1 MIRLEGVTVQVG
13 SFTLDEV
20 SLVVPAGGYG
30 LIIGPT
36 GSGKTTL
43 LEAIAGHEPLR
54 RGRIAL
60 RDEDVTT
67 AAPETRRVGF
77 VYQHYHLFP
86 HLTVE
91 ENIGYGL
98 RREPPDAR
106 TGRIRDLAGTLGLV
120 PLLSRSVRGLSGGEQ
135 QRIALAR
142 ALAPRPN
149 ILLLDEP
156 FAAVDPATRRVL
168 RRELRALHEREG
180 ITTLQVTHDF
190 EDAMRLGDVVAVLAE
205 GRIAQSGTP
214 DAVFRYPNSAFVA
227 EFIGTG
233 TVLRG
238 TVDRMVASSRAE
250 AQSSRAQRSDLAAE
264 PARFAARFR
273 CGSLSLEV
281 VAEREGEAYAV
292 IRPADL
298 LLSRTESH
306 EPAPRNRFAAV
317 ITRVERGS
325 AVAQVHLDTGGIALV
340 AAVMS
345 STAEELGL
353 APGVTVAVAIKATAI
368 HLI

>member
-13 SFTLDEV
+13 SFTLEEV

-60 RDEDVTT
+60 RDEDVTA
-67 AAPETRRVGF
+67 AAPEARRVGF

-86 HLTVE
+86 HLTVG

-98 RREPPDAR
+98 RREAPDAR
-106 TGRIRDLAGTLGLV
+106 TGRIRELAETLGLV
-120 PLLSRSVRGLSGGEQ
+120 PLLPRSVRGLSGGEQ

-168 RRELRALHEREG
+168 RRELRMLHEREG

-190 EDAMRLGDVVAVLAE
+190 EDAMRLGDMVAVLAE

-238 TVDRMVASSRAE
+238 TVERMAQTSRAPNQSSRAE
-250 AQSSRAQRSDLAAE
+250 RSDLV
-264 PARFAARFR
+264 ARFAGLFR
-273 CGSLSLEV
+273 SGNLSLEV

-298 LLSRTESH
+298 LLSRSEGR
-306 EPAPRNRFAAV
+306 EPAPRNRFPAT

-325 AVAQVHLDTGGIALV
+325 AVAQVQLDAGGTALV

-353 APGVTVAVAIKATAI
+353 APGVRVAVAIKATAI

>member
-13 SFTLDEV
+13 NFSLEEV

-86 HLTVE
+86 HLTVG

-98 RREPPDAR
+98 RREAPDAR
-106 TGRIRDLAGTLGLV
+106 SGRIRDLAETLGLV

-142 ALAPRPN
+142 ALAPRPS

-238 TVDRMVASSRAE
+238 IVERMQE
-250 AQSSRAQRSDLAAE
+250 GDE
-264 PARFAARFR
+264 PGTRFAARFR
-273 CGSLSLEV
+273 SGGLSLEV

-298 LLSRTESH
+298 LLSRTEGH
-306 EPAPRNRFAAV
+306 EPAPRNRFPAV
-317 ITRVERGS
+317 IVRVERGS
-325 AVAQVHLDTGGIALV
+325 AVAQVHLDAGGTALV

-353 APGVTVAVAIKATAI
+353 APGITVAVAIKATAI

>member
-1 MIRLEGVTVQVG
+1 VIRLEDVRVRVG
-13 SFTLDEV
+13 GFVLEDV
-20 SLVVPAGGYG
+20 SLAVPAGGYG

-43 LEAIAGHEPLR
+43 LEAIAGHEPLE
-54 RGRIAL
+54 RGRIVL
-60 RDEDVTT
+60 REEDVTH
-67 AAPETRRVGF
+67 AAPEIRRVGF

-86 HLTVE
+86 HLTVG

-98 RREPPDAR
+98 RQAEAGAR
-106 TGRIRDLAGTLGLV
+106 AERVAQLADSLGLT
-120 PLLSRSVRGLSGGEQ
+120 PLLPRSVRGLSGGEQ
-135 QRIALAR
+135 QRVALAR
-142 ALAPRPN
+142 ALAPRPT

-190 EDAMRLGDVVAVLAE
+190 EDAMRLGDVVAVLAN

-214 DAVFRYPNSAFVA
+214 DSVFRYPNSAFVA

-238 TVDRMVASSRAE
+238 TVE
-250 AQSSRAQRSDLAAE
+250 RSQPVSPE
-264 PARFAARFR
+264 GGRFAARFR
-273 CGSLSLEV
+273 SNGLELEV
-281 VAEREGEAYAV
+281 VAEREGAAYAV

-298 LLSRTESH
+298 LLSRTATPA
-306 EPAPRNRFAAV
+306 PAPRNRFGATV
-317 ITRVERGS
+317 TRVERGS
-325 AVAQVHLDTGGIALV
+325 AVAQVHLDAGGTALV
-340 AAVMS
+340 AVVMTT
-345 STAEELGL
+345 TAEELGL
-353 APGVTVAVAIKATAI
+353 AAGVQVVVAIKATAI

>member
-13 SFTLDEV
+13 GFTLDEV
-20 SLVVPAGGYG
+20 SLVVPTGGYG

-60 RDEDVTT
+60 RDEDVTN
-67 AAPETRRVGF
+67 ASPETRRIGF

-86 HLTVE
+86 HLTVG
-91 ENIGYGL
+91 ENIGYGI
-98 RREPPDAR
+98 RRAAPDAR
-106 TGRIRDLAGTLGLV
+106 ARRIGELAETLGLV
-120 PLLSRSVRGLSGGEQ
+120 PLLPRSVRGLSGGEQ
-135 QRIALAR
+135 QRVALAR
-142 ALAPRPN
+142 ALAPRPS

-190 EDAMRLGDVVAVLAE
+190 EDAMRLGDVVAVLAG

-238 TVDRMVASSRAE
+238 TVERLVQSSRAE
-250 AQSSRAQRSDLAAE
+250 RSD
-264 PARFAARFR
+264 PGARFAGLFR
-273 CGSLSLEV
+273 SGSLSLEV

-298 LLSRTESH
+298 LLSRTEGH
-306 EPAPRNRFAAV
+306 EPAPRNRFPAT

-325 AVAQVHLDTGGIALV
+325 AVAQVSLDAGGVALV

-345 STAEELGL
+345 TTAEELGL
-353 APGVTVAVAIKATAI
+353 APGMAVAVAIKATAI